1 MSAPTFTTSIR
12 EPFSEA
18 VQVYLILLKILVPTI
33 IIVKA
38 LEELGGIEWLGKLLS
53 PIMGLLGLPDALGIV
68 WAATMMTSIVP
79 GMVVFASVAA
89 EQSLTIA
96 QMTVLGTLMLL
107 AHSLP
112 VEGAV
117 ARRAGVPWLTT
128 LTLRVGG
135 AITLGLLVRF
145 YYDFTGQGQELISL
159 DWVPESEHGTW
170 RTWLV
175 DQVQMLAII
184 FLVILALI
192 FLMRILR
199 RLRIEAL
206 LHRVLTPPL
215 RLLGIGSEAA
225 NVMVIGLVL
234 GLSYGAGLLIRD
246 VDKGAMSRRDSYL
259 ALCFLGLAHSL
270 IDDTLLVMMLGANIV
285 VCVVVRIVFAV
296 LVVWVL
302 SRFYGGRPR
311 KL

>member
-1 MSAPTFTTSIR
+1 MPAPTLPTFIRAPFT
-12 EPFSEA
+12 EA

-33 IIVKA
+33 LIVKA

-89 EQSLTIA
+89 EQSLTVA

-135 AITLGLLVRF
+135 AIALGLLVRF
-145 YYDFTGQGQELISL
+145 YYAFTEHGQELVSL
-159 DWVPESEHGTW
+159 DWVPESEQETLL
-170 RTWLV
+170 TWLV
-175 DQVQMLAII
+175 DQLQMLAMI
-184 FLVILALI
+184 FLVILSLI
-192 FLMRILR
+192 VLLRILR
-199 RLRIEAL
+199 RLKIEAL

-215 RLLGIGSEAA
+215 RCKRQR
-225 NVMVIGLVL
+225 
-234 GLSYGAGLLIRD
+234 IR
-246 VDKGAMSRRDSYL
+246 VTS
-259 ALCFLGLAHSL
+259 
-270 IDDTLLVMMLGANIV
+270 
-285 VCVVVRIVFAV
+285 
-296 LVVWVL
+296 
-302 SRFYGGRPR
+302 
-311 KL
+311 